1 MSRPT
6 AILFLVTEDWYFWSH
21 RLNIARACRD
31 RGWRVTVATRV
42 DRHGEA
48 IAAEGFELV
57 PLGLRRR
64 GRNPVGETTAIVE
77 ILRLYRRV
85 RPDIVHQVAL
95 KPALYGTLAARLA
108 GVPVVVNA
116 LAGLGYVFAS
126 DDAAARRLRPA
137 VTTAFRLLLDRPGQ
151 HVIVQNPDDHR
162 LLVDAGTVGA
172 KRISVIRG
180 SGVDCEHFRPTP
192 EFPGPPV
199 AALVAR
205 MLWDKGV
212 GEAAEAADILRRDG
226 ADVRVVLVG
235 RPDPDNPRAVPTQTL
250 RKWND
255 IGRLEW
261 WGHRDDVAGVWAQA
275 HMAILPT
282 TYGEGLP
289 KCLLEAAACGRPL
302 IATDAPGC
310 RELVEDGV
318 TGLLVPP
325 RDPAAL
331 AAAIRRLA
339 TDAEL
344 RRRLGAAARRAVV
357 ERFSD
362 AVIVGEVMELYERLL
377 AAAGRAP

>member
-21 RLNIARACRD
+21 RLNLARACRD

-48 IAAEGFELV
+48 IVAEGFELV

-64 GRNPVGETTAIVE
+64 GRNPVGETAAILE

-126 DDAAARRLRPA
+126 DEAAARRLRPA
-137 VTTAFRLLLDRPGQ
+137 VTAAFRLLLDRPGQ
-151 HVIVQNPDDHR
+151 HVIVQNPDDRR

-172 KRISVIRG
+172 KRISIIRG

-192 EFPGPPV
+192 EPPGPPV

-212 GEAAEAADILRRDG
+212 GEAVEAADILRRDG
-226 ADVRVVLVG
+226 AGVRVVLVG

-250 RKWND
+250 RQWND
-255 IGRLEW
+255 GGRLEW
-261 WGHRDDVAGVWAQA
+261 WGHRDDVAAVWAEA

-331 AAAIRRLA
+331 AAAVRRLA
-339 TDAEL
+339 EDADL
-344 RRRLGAAARRAVV
+344 RRQLGAAARRAVV

-362 AVIVGEVMELYERLL
+362 AVIVGEVMELYDRLL
-377 AAAGRAP
+377 AAAGRVR